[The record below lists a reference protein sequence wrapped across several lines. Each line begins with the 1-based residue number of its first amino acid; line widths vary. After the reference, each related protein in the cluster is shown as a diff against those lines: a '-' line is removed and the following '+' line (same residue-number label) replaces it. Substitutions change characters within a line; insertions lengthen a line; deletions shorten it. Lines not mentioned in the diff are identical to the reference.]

1 MLQLCSKFRRDT
13 AAERVYAL
21 EERVLGGAA
30 FLHQL
35 FHFCSSF
42 WYFFRFRTKVA
53 LSMPRLAAAA
63 RTVPW
68 RS

>member
-1 MLQLCSKFRRDT
+1 MLQLCSKFPRD
-13 AAERVYAL
+13 AASERAYVL
-21 EERVLGGAA
+21 GERVLEDAA
-30 FLHQL
+30 FLQQL
-35 FHFCSSF
+35 FYFCSSF